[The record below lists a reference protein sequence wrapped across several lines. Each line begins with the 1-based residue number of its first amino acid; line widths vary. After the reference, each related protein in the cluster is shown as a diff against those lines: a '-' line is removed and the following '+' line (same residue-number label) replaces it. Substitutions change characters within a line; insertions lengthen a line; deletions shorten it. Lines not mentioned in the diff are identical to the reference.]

1 MSTQRGNDR
10 LITVHAAFLVF
21 AIARNQKSL
30 SNMAINCVGRK
41 NNLQTVLK
49 ESLALFPVDEL
60 KAEQRLII
68 EKIVARRDV
77 FEQLPTVYGKSL
89 TFQLLPGV
97 LSCLKAQGYEFPP
110 NPLVIVISPRRDSK
124 NKKSCVHCN

>member
-10 LITVHAAFLVF
+10 LITVHAAFLVL

-68 EKIVARRDV
+68 E
-77 FEQLPTVYGKSL
+77 
-89 TFQLLPGV
+89 
-97 LSCLKAQGYEFPP
+97 
-110 NPLVIVISPRRDSK
+110 
-124 NKKSCVHCN
+124 

>member
-10 LITVHAAFLVF
+10 LITVHAPFLVL

-30 SNMAINCVGRK
+30 SNMTINCVGRK
-41 NNLQTVLK
+41 FENNLQTALK
-49 ESLALFPVDEL
+49 ESLTLFLVDEL

-68 EKIVARRDV
+68 KKITRRDV
-77 FEQLPTVYGKSL
+77 FGQLPTGYGKSL

-97 LSCLKAQGYEFPP
+97 LSSLKA
-110 NPLVIVISPRRDSK
+110 
-124 NKKSCVHCN
+124 